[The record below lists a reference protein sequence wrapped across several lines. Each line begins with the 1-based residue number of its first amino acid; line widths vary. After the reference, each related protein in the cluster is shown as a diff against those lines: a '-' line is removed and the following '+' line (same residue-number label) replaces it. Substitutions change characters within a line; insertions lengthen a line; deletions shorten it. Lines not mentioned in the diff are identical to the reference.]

1 MNANQSLKQKKGII
15 RWAKSYSIIDHQLLH
30 GGYFNRLSH
39 ESMILYLFLVLVGN
53 REGRSFYKD
62 TTIREILRIGER
74 ELDNARMQL
83 IEEKLIHY
91 QEPYWWVKN
100 IRRE

>member
-1 MNANQSLKQKKGII
+1 MNANQSLKQKKGIV

-39 ESMILYLFLVLVGN
+39 ESLILYLFLAVVGN
-53 REGRSFYKD
+53 REGISFYKD
-62 TTIREILRIGER
+62 STIREILRIGESK
-74 ELDNARMQL
+74 LDNARTQL

-91 QEPYWWVKN
+91 REPYWWVKN
-100 IRRE
+100 MRRE